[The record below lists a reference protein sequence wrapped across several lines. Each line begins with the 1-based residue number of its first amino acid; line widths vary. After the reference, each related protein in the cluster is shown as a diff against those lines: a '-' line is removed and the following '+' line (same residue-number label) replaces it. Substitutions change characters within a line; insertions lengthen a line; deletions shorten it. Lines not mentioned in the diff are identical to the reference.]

1 MKKSSAIFHFDF
13 LRNFPN
19 QKVQPAYYIF
29 GPENFLKDKIS
40 SAIIKRF
47 KTPGSEEFD
56 LSILHADSD
65 SAVNALEQLEM
76 MPFLAKFRLVIL
88 KNFDTMKASDKNLIA
103 EYVQNPV
110 PTSILV
116 LTAEKIDE
124 RIKANKI
131 ISEKAE
137 KIICRSPYSSADIIK
152 WLNIETDKRKIFFD
166 NDSKEL
172 FARSI
177 ELNYQVASN
186 ELEKLIIYT
195 KGKKH
200 IEIEDVKATV
210 GKSRTNKIFDLQNE
224 IGKRNVKKALA
235 ILENMI
241 SNNESA
247 VFVIIM
253 LSTFFQALWK
263 IKTLQT
269 KNISNSEIENRYLP
283 EIFFSFRKNQIA
295 YAKKYSSDEISKI
308 FSLLLQA
315 DIDAKSLNLK
325 DEVIMEILVYKIC
338 KI

>member
-1 MKKSSAIFHFDF
+1 MKKSSATYHFDF

-19 QKVQPAYYIF
+19 QKVQLVYYIF
-29 GPENFLKDKIS
+29 GPDTYLKDKVLNTIL
-40 SAIIKRF
+40 KKF

-56 LSILHADSD
+56 LSILHADSE

-76 MPFLAKFRLVIL
+76 MPFLAKFRLVII

-110 PTSILV
+110 STSILV

-131 ISEKAE
+131 ISAKAE
-137 KIICRSPYSSADIIK
+137 KIICRSPYSSTDIIK
-152 WLNIETDKRKIFFD
+152 WLNIEADKRKIFLD
-166 NDSKEL
+166 IDSKEL

-186 ELEKLIIYT
+186 ELEKLIIYS
-195 KGKKH
+195 KGKRH
-200 IEIEDVKATV
+200 IEIEDVKTTV
-210 GKSRTNKIFDLQNE
+210 GKSRTNKIYDLQNE
-224 IGKRNVKKALA
+224 IGKRNVKRALE

-253 LSTFFQALWK
+253 LSTFFQAMWK
-263 IKTLQT
+263 IKALQ
-269 KNISNSEIENRYLP
+269 KNNISNSEIENRYIP
-283 EIFFSFRKNQIA
+283 EIFFSFRKNHIT
-295 YAKKYSSDEISKI
+295 YAKNYSLDNISDI

-325 DEVIMEILVYKIC
+325 DEVIVEILVYKIC

>member
-1 MKKSSAIFHFDF
+1 MKKSSATFHFDF

-19 QKVQPAYYIF
+19 QKVQPVYYIF
-29 GPENFLKDKIS
+29 GPENFFKDKILN
-40 SAIIKRF
+40 AIIKRF
-47 KTPGSEEFD
+47 KSPGSEEFD
-56 LSILHADSD
+56 LSILHADTD
-65 SAVNALEQLEM
+65 SAVNALEHLEM

-116 LTAEKIDE
+116 LIAEKIDE

-137 KIICRSPYSSADIIK
+137 KIICRSPYSSTDIIK
-152 WLNIETDKRKIFFD
+152 WLNIEADKRRIILD
-166 NDSKEL
+166 SDSKEL

-186 ELEKLIIYT
+186 ELEKLIIYS
-195 KGKKH
+195 KGKRH

-210 GKSRTNKIFDLQNE
+210 GKSRTNKIYDLQNE
-224 IGKRNVKKALA
+224 IGKRNVKKALT

-253 LSTFFQALWK
+253 LSTFFQTFWK
-263 IKTLQT
+263 IKALQ
-269 KNISNSEIENRYLP
+269 KNDISNSEIENRYLP
-283 EIFFSFRKNQIA
+283 EIFFSFRKNHIT
-295 YAKKYSSDEISKI
+295 YAKKYSLDEISNI